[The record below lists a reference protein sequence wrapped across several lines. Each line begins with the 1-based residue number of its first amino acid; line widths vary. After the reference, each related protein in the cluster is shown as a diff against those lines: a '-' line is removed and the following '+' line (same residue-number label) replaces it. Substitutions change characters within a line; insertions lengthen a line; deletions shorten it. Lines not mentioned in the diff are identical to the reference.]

1 MQKIAIYP
9 GSFDPLTNGHVDII
23 KRGYKIFDKI
33 IVAILHNVAKKPLFS
48 VEERMNMIRQCTKDF
63 PNIEVDHF
71 NGLLTEYAKEKNV
84 NAIIRGMRVVSDFEN
99 EFQMAMMNRSL
110 NRDIQTI
117 FLMTGLRWVFI
128 SSSTIKEVAS
138 FGGDVSKMVPAY
150 VNTKLIEKYAER
162 LGK

>member
-1 MQKIAIYP
+1 MQRTAIYP
-9 GSFDPLTNGHVDII
+9 GSFDPLTNGHLDII
-23 KRGYKIFDKI
+23 QRAFKLFDKI
-33 IVAILHNVAKKPLFS
+33 IVAILHNPSKKQPLFS
-48 VEERMNMIRQCTKDF
+48 VDERITIIKSCLAEY

-71 NGLLTEYAKEKNV
+71 GGLLIDYARKKNA

-110 NRDIQTI
+110 DREIQTI

-138 FGGDVSKMVPAY
+138 FGGDVSNMVPPH
-150 VNTKLIEKYAER
+150 VNERLIEKYGR
-162 LGK
+162 KS

>member
-48 VEERMNMIRQCTKDF
+48 VEERMNMIRQCTKEF

>member
-1 MQKIAIYP
+1 MQKTAIYP

-33 IVAILHNVAKKPLFS
+33 IVAILHNVSKKPLFS
-48 VEERMNMIRQCTKDF
+48 VEERIHMIRECTKDF
-63 PNIEVDHF
+63 PNIEIDHF
-71 NGLLTEYAKEKNV
+71 NGLLIEYAKDKNV

-150 VNTKLIEKYAER
+150 VNKKLIEKYAER
-162 LGK
+162 YGK

>member
-1 MQKIAIYP
+1 MQKTAIYP
-9 GSFDPLTNGHVDII
+9 GSFDPLTNGHLDII

-33 IVAILHNVAKKPLFS
+33 IVAILHNVTKKPLFS
-48 VEERMNMIRQCTKDF
+48 IEERMDMIRHCTKEF
-63 PNIEVDHF
+63 PNVEIDHF
-71 NGLLTEYAKEKNV
+71 NGLLIDYAKEKNV

-138 FGGDVSKMVPAY
+138 FGGDVTKMVPEY
-150 VNTKLIEKYAER
+150 VNTKLIEKYSDR
-162 LGK
+162 IGK

>member
-1 MQKIAIYP
+1 MQTVAIYP

-23 KRGYKIFDKI
+23 NRAYKIFDKI
-33 IVAILHNVAKKPLFS
+33 IVAILYNVAKKPLFTI
-48 VEERMNMIRQCTKDF
+48 EERIDMIKNCTKEF

-71 NGLLTEYAKEKNV
+71 GGLLIEYAHKKKV
-84 NAIIRGMRVVSDFEN
+84 TAIIRGMRVVSDFEN

-138 FGGDVSKMVPAY
+138 FGGDVSNMVPPY
-150 VNTKLIEKYAER
+150 VNTKLAEKFSQQT
-162 LGK
+162 GQ